1 MCKSKVHLSWQML
14 IFWSLN
20 FLLCTAVLTII
31 ILLPIKT
38 YLEFFKSKTK
48 KIMNTASIY
57 MYLGLGPRI
66 DPSTPQPPY
75 DFGELFEEHPKNIK
89 RRYDKRRSDYSDMY
103 RIWVFFCFYLAK
115 NKECFVIKQNSIYHC
130 SRKKCI
136 GFYFAHTTLKKKKP
150 SLSLQNYI
158 IAINSLLFNANLWW
172 KYRIGMF

>member
-89 RRYDKRRSDYSDMY
+89 KAVWQKK
-103 RIWVFFCFYLAK
+103 IWLLWYVQDLSFFLFLPG
-115 NKECFVIKQNSIYHC
+115 
-130 SRKKCI
+130 KK
-136 GFYFAHTTLKKKKP
+136 
-150 SLSLQNYI
+150 
-158 IAINSLLFNANLWW
+158 
-172 KYRIGMF
+172 